1 MFACLQL
8 YRQLLTKARKHSD
21 AAIER
26 LANGLQKL
34 RDTAATVV
42 TIEEDLKI
50 KLVAAEVGML
60 LRADA
65 RAVVMCVSTAGKA
78 RCVGADC
85 S

>member
-1 MFACLQL
+1 MLTGFVLQL
-8 YRQLLTKARKHSD
+8 YRQLLTKARKDSD

-50 KLVAAEVGML
+50 KLVAAE
-60 LRADA
+60 A
-65 RAVVMCVSTAGKA
+65 RNAWHGLVMCRV
-78 RCVGADC
+78 VLD
-85 S
+85 